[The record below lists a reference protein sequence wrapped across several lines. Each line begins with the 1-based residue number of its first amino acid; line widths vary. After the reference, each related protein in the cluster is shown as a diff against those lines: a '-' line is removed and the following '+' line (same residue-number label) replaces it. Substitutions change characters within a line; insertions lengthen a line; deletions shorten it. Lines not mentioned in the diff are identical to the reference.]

1 MVVVD
6 VLCRLL
12 SYPGLNNSSNEHF
25 DLQVKAW
32 PSIERARETL

>member
-12 SYPGLNNSSNEHF
+12 SYPGLSNSSNEHF
-25 DLQVKAW
+25 DLEVKAW
-32 PSIERARETL
+32 PSIESGP